1 MAPPAVVV
9 AMPLVG
15 RTGASGARVL
25 VPSSESPRH
34 EAPVAQVRPFMQQP
48 PPRETGQENQPVE
61 HVYAELEDGVGS
73 GVVVL
78 RGDEDV
84 VGLAAA
90 VVEVEEEDEGW
101 MYVVD
106 VPSKTPLQQS

>member
-1 MAPPAVVV
+1 MVAV
-9 AMPLVG
+9 PLVG

-61 HVYAELEDGVGS
+61 HVYAELEDGIGS
-73 GVVVL
+73 GVVLGV
-78 RGDEDV
+78 EDV
-84 VGLAAA
+84 VIGAAEA
-90 VVEVEEEDEGW
+90 VAEVEVEVDEEDEG
-101 MYVVD
+101 
-106 VPSKTPLQQS
+106 